1 MTFEELG
8 TIEHALSVKL
18 PAAYRDAM
26 MAYPFPADSSAAE
39 LWVLN
44 HVGQLLELN
53 AEHRHASEG
62 RWDPQLLVIGTDGGE
77 ETFVLDTVRAP
88 YPVLIYEMETGSLK
102 PCAPDFTSFIQ
113 MQREELDRIE
123 ADERA
128 LAEAYRTKR
137 WWQFWLRPPQGRRRP
152 DDADTA

>member
-1 MTFEELG
+1 MTPEEIG
-8 TIEHALSVKL
+8 RIEHALGVKL

-26 MAYPFPADSSAAE
+26 TVYPFPEQSPAAE

-53 AEHRHASEG
+53 AAHRRAGEG
-62 RWDPQLLVIGTDGGE
+62 RWDPHLVLIGTDGGE
-77 ETFVLDTVRAP
+77 ETFVLDTARAP
-88 YPVLIYEMETGSLK
+88 YPVLIHEMETGRLK
-102 PCAPDFTSFIQ
+102 PCAADFSSFIQ
-113 MQREELDRIE
+113 MQREELERIE

-152 DDADTA
+152 PDGDTA